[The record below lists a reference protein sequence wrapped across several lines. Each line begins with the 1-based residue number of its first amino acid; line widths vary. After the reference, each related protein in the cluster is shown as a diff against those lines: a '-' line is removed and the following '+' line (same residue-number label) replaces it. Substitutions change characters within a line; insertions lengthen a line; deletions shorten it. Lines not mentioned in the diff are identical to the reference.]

1 MRYRA
6 GQACLGMAVCLS
18 TTLVAAQ
25 ATSNPV
31 QTNGRSPRVNYMVN
45 CQGCHLPDG
54 RGQPGKVPSLKGE
67 LARFLDV
74 PGGRDFIVQV
84 PGTAN
89 SKLSDAD
96 TAALLNWLVVEM
108 GPPRNSV
115 FVPFSTREVARLRSQ
130 RIRDA
135 SATRAALIAQFKS

>member
-1 MRYRA
+1 
-6 GQACLGMAVCLS
+6 
-18 TTLVAAQ
+18 
-25 ATSNPV
+25 
-31 QTNGRSPRVNYMVN
+31 MVN

-115 FVPFSTREVARLRSQ
+115 FVPFSAREVARLRSQ